1 MDSTN
6 SVKIEVRA
14 KPMLSPT
21 RSLDE
26 GFESDPDR
34 VSTDSEQQH
43 LGNKS
48 CNSSVSSVAA
58 AQQFDIL
65 QRTDRDGVTHTQI
78 TRRFPVDNAATSN
91 QTSLSSPV
99 TTSNAVANSGS
110 PPPDHSSNAAATAQ
124 QISLICVSG
133 EIDSCAATGTGATE
147 QTSAIDSAT
156 HVPPQKPER
165 TRRSKT
171 KAPQPPATSNSRSH
185 SVDTIRYASDAGDLV
200 IRQIVDTDTINGDVL
215 SGKFVRVQVDPVN
228 QRLDKCSSTSLYSI
242 YPSGSSSLQ
251 LWPASSSS
259 NVVKSA
265 NRRWNQQQLQQ
276 LLYPHQ
282 YIRTSGGHSMGSR
295 HHINRISHPVP
306 APICWTQSIPRQT
319 RR

>member
-34 VSTDSEQQH
+34 VSTDSEQQQQQQQQH

-48 CNSSVSSVAA
+48 SNTNVAA

-78 TRRFPVDNAATSN
+78 TRRFDNAATSN
-91 QTSLSSPV
+91 PSSLSSPSAV
-99 TTSNAVANSGS
+99 TTSNAVADHGS
-110 PPPDHSSNAAATAQ
+110 SPDHSSNAA
-124 QISLICVSG
+124 ISLICVSG

-147 QTSAIDSAT
+147 QSSAVVAAN

-171 KAPQPPATSNSRSH
+171 KAPPPPATSSSRSH

-200 IRQIVDTDTINGDVL
+200 IRQIDTETINGDVL

-251 LWPASSSS
+251 LWPASSGS
-259 NVVKSA
+259 NMAVKSA
-265 NRRWNQQQLQQ
+265 NRRWNQQQLHQ

-282 YIRTSGGHSMGSR
+282 YIRTSTCGGGSSMGSR

-306 APICWTQSIPRQT
+306 APICWTQSIPRQA